1 MSLTIPT
8 DCVPG
13 VIADLTALML
23 AGEASPS
30 TRRFLE
36 AHASENPAF
45 AACMDQAAQLRLSAP
60 PPPPPAAGDDG
71 LETLKLVRQY
81 TIQRTIYTA
90 MGIAFTVIPL
100 AFTFD
105 ESGFQFLLLGKQPGI
120 VYPFWALAAASW
132 VAFWTMHRQIRKR
145 GI

>member
-36 AHASENPAF
+36 AHASSNPAF
-45 AACMDQAAQLRLSAP
+45 ADRMDQAAHLRLSAP
-60 PPPPPAAGDDG
+60 PPPPATADES
-71 LETLKLVRQY
+71 LETLKLVRQF
-81 TIQRTIYTA
+81 TIQRSIYTA
-90 MGIAFTVIPL
+90 MGIAFTLVPL

-105 ESGFQFLLLGKQPGI
+105 DSGIRFLFLGKQPGI
-120 VYPFWALAAASW
+120 VYPFWSLAAASW
-132 VAFWTMHRQIRKR
+132 VAWWTMHRQIRKR
-145 GI
+145 GL

>member
-30 TRRFLE
+30 TRSFLE
-36 AHASENPAF
+36 AHASLNPAF
-45 AACMDQAAQLRLSAP
+45 ADRMDQAAQLRLSAP
-60 PPPPPAAGDDG
+60 PPPPATADES
-71 LETLKLVRQY
+71 LETLRIVRQFA
-81 TIQRTIYTA
+81 IQRTIYTA
-90 MGIAFTVIPL
+90 MGIAFTLIPL

-105 ESGFQFLLLGKQPGI
+105 GSGIRFLFLGKQPGI
-120 VYPFWALAAASW
+120 VYSFWSIAAAGW
-132 VAFWTMHRQIRKR
+132 VACWLMHREIRKR
-145 GI
+145 GL